1 MTTTHPSQLVEGPL
15 CNLSFANHVD
25 LIGGSTGELQDLM
38 QATLDQDSKF
48 TLRIQSAYPQATLDQ
63 DSKFTLRIQSAYPQ
77 ATLDQDSKFT
87 LRIQSAYPQATLDQY
102 VLNLFTAFSHVL
114 SDYSTSLKL
123 LSGITQQHSDN
134 TLFQA
139 SFSLT
144 QATLNLL

>member
-1 MTTTHPSQLVEGPL
+1 MTTIYPSQLVEGPL

-38 QATLDQDSKF
+38 
-48 TLRIQSAYPQATLDQ
+48 QATLDQ

-139 SFSLT
+139 SLSLT